1 MKIVYHQL
9 NQQFVDIAPL
19 AAEFPNHAFTAT
31 ETPEDLER
39 EIGNAE
45 VLAIGS
51 GQYGRRVVGIVKGG
65 AKRLKW
71 IHFLT
76 SGIDQPVRAG
86 GFPED
91 AVVTNSAGLR
101 APNLSEHVFA
111 MLLFLNRRLR
121 PIEATRAGRG
131 WIRNDIWNEI
141 VGLTGKTMVI
151 LGMGSMGQAVAV
163 KAKAFNM
170 TVIAV
175 SRGYRPDA
183 TVDEVYPRER
193 AKEALARAD
202 VVVVCI
208 PSDPDTLNFLD
219 ADKLSV
225 LKNAYV
231 INESRGDVVDEA
243 ALVAALASGA
253 VQGAG
258 LDVTAVEPLA
268 ATSPLWSLDNV
279 LITPH
284 VGGAGSP
291 DNREMV
297 EMFAEG
303 LRCYFKGAAL
313 PRLVD
318 WKAMR

>member
-9 NQQFVDIAPL
+9 NQQTVDIAPL
-19 AAEFPNHAFTAT
+19 STEFAPHTFIAT
-31 ETPEDLER
+31 VTPEDLER
-39 EIGNAE
+39 EIGDAE

-51 GQYGRRVVGIVKGG
+51 GQYGKRVVDVVKGG
-65 AKRLKW
+65 ARKLKW

-86 GFPED
+86 GFPD
-91 AVVTNSAGLR
+91 NVVITNSAGLR
-101 APNLSEHVFA
+101 APNLSEHIFA

-121 PIEATRAGRG
+121 RLEAARPDRA
-131 WIRNDIWNEI
+131 WLRNDIWNDI

-151 LGMGSMGQAVAV
+151 LGMGTMGQAVAI

-170 TVIAV
+170 KVLAV
-175 SRGYRPDA
+175 SRGYKPDA
-183 TVDEVYPRER
+183 TVDEVFPRER
-193 AKEALARAD
+193 VKEALARAH
-202 VVVVCI
+202 VVVICI
-208 PSDPDTLNFLD
+208 PSDPETVNFLD
-219 ADKLSV
+219 SDKLSV

-231 INESRGDVVDEA
+231 INESRGDVVDEK
-243 ALVAALASGA
+243 ALVAALKSGA
-253 VQGAG
+253 VQAAG

-268 ATSPLWSLDNV
+268 ADSPLWTLENV

-303 LRCYFKGAAL
+303 LRHYVKGQPL
-313 PRLVD
+313 PRVVD
-318 WKAMR
+318 WKAML